1 MYDVIVVGAR
11 CAGAATAMLLARK
24 GYRVMLAD
32 KARFPSDMTM
42 STHLVWQAGAERL
55 HRWGLLDAVTRSNCP
70 PLDDVS
76 LDMGAFALR
85 GRPVA
90 AGGVASAFAPRRIVL
105 DKLLV
110 DAAVAAGAEL
120 REDFA
125 VTGVLRDGERVS
137 GIRGDSAG
145 NKGVEERARLVVGA
159 DGSNS
164 RIARDAGAVE
174 YNPAPH
180 VQGTFFSYFGGVR
193 LEGIEFVPRPDRMVY
208 AWRTN
213 DDRTLIGISWCLRD
227 FREVRQDVE
236 KNFHEEMARLAP
248 DLHGRMREGRRDAP
262 WTGGAADGFF
272 RKPAG
277 AGWALVGDAG
287 LTMDPITAAGISNAF
302 RDAEFLAEA
311 VDEGFSGRQPLEEA
325 LEQFAARRD
334 QASLP
339 IYGLTNQMAALAAP
353 PPEMLPV
360 FDALKGNQAETNRY
374 FGVFAQTV
382 PVMDFFDPANLQ
394 RIVAGA

>member
-24 GYRVMLAD
+24 GYRVLLAD

-55 HRWGLLDAVTRSNCP
+55 HRWGLLESVVESNCP
-70 PLDDVS
+70 PLDEVS

-90 AGGVASAFAPRRIVL
+90 AGAVGSAYAPRRIVL

-110 DAAVAAGAEL
+110 DAAVAAGVEL
-120 REDFA
+120 REDFT
-125 VTGVLRDGERVS
+125 VTGVLREGERVC

-145 NKGVEERARLVVGA
+145 TRGTDERARLVVGA

-164 RIARDAGAVE
+164 RIAREVGAAQ

-180 VQGTFFSYFGGVR
+180 AQGTYFSYFGDVR
-193 LEGIEFVPRPDRMVY
+193 VDGIEFVPRPDRMVY
-208 AWRTN
+208 AWSTN
-213 DDRTLIGISWCLRD
+213 DGRSLIGISWCLRD
-227 FREVRQDVE
+227 FREIRHDVE
-236 KNFHEEMARLAP
+236 KNFHAEMAQLAP

-277 AGWALVGDAG
+277 IGWALVGDAG

-302 RDAEFLAEA
+302 RDADLLAEA
-311 VDEGFSGRQPLEEA
+311 IDEGFSGRQVPDDA
-325 LEQFAARRD
+325 LAQFAGQRD

-339 IYGLTNQMAALAAP
+339 IYGLTNQMAALSAP

-360 FDALKGNQAETNRY
+360 FAALKGNQVQTDRY

-382 PVMDFFDPANLQ
+382 PVMEFFDPANLQ
-394 RIVAGA
+394 AIVAGA